1 MRNPNA
7 LLVMIR
13 ELVGDDKVRRA
24 APLACDQ
31 IAEELARFR
40 AALAGAAEPPF
51 PATNHGDAMAP

>member
-1 MRNPNA
+1 
-7 LLVMIR
+7 MIR